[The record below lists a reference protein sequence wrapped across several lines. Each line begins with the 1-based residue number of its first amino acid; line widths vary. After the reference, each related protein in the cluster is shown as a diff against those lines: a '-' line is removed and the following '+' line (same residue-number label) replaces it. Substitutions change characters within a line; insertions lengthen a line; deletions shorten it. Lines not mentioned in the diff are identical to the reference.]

1 MACAVAG
8 RGPLSLEDRI
18 GLDEDERRR
27 LDGVVGSQRTL
38 EDVVRW
44 GLALQPPVLISDVLV
59 QDEYTHDVVL
69 PIGAERVLV
78 YDTT

>member
-1 MACAVAG
+1 MIEAVG
-8 RGPLSLEDRI
+8 TVPRDVLEAVDALVQ
-18 GLDEDERRR
+18 G
-27 LDGVVGSQRTL
+27 QKTL

-44 GLALQPPVLISDVLV
+44 GLARSPPRLVESVVV

-69 PIGAERVLV
+69 PWSDRVYLV

>member
-1 MACAVAG
+1 MIEAMAGIPGALLESIEAVVA
-8 RGPLSLEDRI
+8 
-18 GLDEDERRR
+18 
-27 LDGVVGSQRTL
+27 SQKTL

-44 GLALQPPVLISDVLV
+44 GLARRPPRLVEGVVV

-69 PIGAERVLV
+69 QWSEGVYLV

>member
-1 MACAVAG
+1 MRYAESMIEVREGVA
-8 RGPLSLEDRI
+8 PAQLE
-18 GLDEDERRR
+18 GLAAMIAR
-27 LDGVVGSQRTL
+27 QQTL

-44 GLALQPPVLISDVLV
+44 GLAHTPPRMIVRVVV

-69 PIGAERVLV
+69 HYADGVYLV

>member
-1 MACAVAG
+1 MIEVREGVGPEVGEAVAM
-8 RGPLSLEDRI
+8 LFA
-18 GLDEDERRR
+18 
-27 LDGVVGSQRTL
+27 SQKTL

-44 GLALQPPVLISDVLV
+44 GLAQRPPRLVESVVV

-69 PIGAERVLV
+69 RWAEGAYLV

>member
-1 MACAVAG
+1 M
-8 RGPLSLEDRI
+8 LSRVD
-18 GLDEDERRR
+18 LDAQMSLAPELRHALRR
-27 LDGVVGSQRTL
+27 LIAPQKSL

-44 GLALQPPVLISDVLV
+44 GLAQSPPILIADVVV

-69 PIGAERVLV
+69 PHPRGVWLV